1 MSNLLTGLDLEL
13 LQNYKNPG
21 EMANFTA
28 YKPDFSRTKTKKKNG
43 TKLYL
48 IFKTTKINQKNC
60 LDIFSEKQ
68 KKKKK
73 HQTTE
78 KYEISA
84 TPFENS
90 AI

>member
-1 MSNLLTGLDLEL
+1 
-13 LQNYKNPG
+13 
-21 EMANFTA
+21 MANFTA

-60 LDIFSEKQ
+60 LDIFSEK

-73 HQTTE
+73 NIKQLKNIKYLLLPSKIPQYECPTTLW
-78 KYEISA
+78 KI
-84 TPFENS
+84 F
-90 AI
+90 I